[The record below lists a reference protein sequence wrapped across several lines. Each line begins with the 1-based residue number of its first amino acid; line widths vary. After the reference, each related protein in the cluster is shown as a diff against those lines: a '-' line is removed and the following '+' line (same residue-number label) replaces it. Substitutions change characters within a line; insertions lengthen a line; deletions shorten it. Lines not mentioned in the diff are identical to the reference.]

1 MSHEMPHQQL
11 PILQCCCPNIKF
23 LRRFSAHYWL
33 GQCFMTGFK
42 EYKSQELSWR
52 VLKIVPQ
59 DFLGEAAKSSGYKSP
74 PITVLIQFKAA
85 SPREINGMSCPLV
98 KEEHKI
104 YPILFH
110 LLV

>member
-1 MSHEMPHQQL
+1 
-11 PILQCCCPNIKF
+11 
-23 LRRFSAHYWL
+23 
-33 GQCFMTGFK
+33 MTGFK

-98 KEEHKI
+98 KGRTQDLSYLI
-104 YPILFH
+104 SSSGLIIIS
-110 LLV
+110 VM